1 VMVAFAVV
9 MSLRYYNHLARLI
22 PPTLVWTVLAA
33 FYLVLAL
40 PLTVTLLR
48 PLWARASRPA

>member
-1 VMVAFAVV
+1 
-9 MSLRYYNHLARLI
+9 MSLRYYDRLARLI

-33 FYLVLAL
+33 FYLVLAF

-48 PLWARASRPA
+48 PLWTRATRPA